1 MITTDAYKV
10 YYKQWLTQVHRFPKL
25 ASIEAA
31 HTKEW
36 QKLFASSIINNS
48 ELYLHIDTTSSD
60 NNPWGCRRR
69 TLHSD
74 TGTLDTRNWGWCSEK
89 QSTPAYA
96 TVTKRLYVGRGIAQR
111 CARRFWGSMVPAPR
125 NVIMRYN
132 LEGDIILPRDSA
144 AIAELWLVT
153 RQEFI
158 LLV

>member
-60 NNPWGCRRR
+60 NNP
-69 TLHSD
+69 
-74 TGTLDTRNWGWCSEK
+74 
-89 QSTPAYA
+89 
-96 TVTKRLYVGRGIAQR
+96 
-111 CARRFWGSMVPAPR
+111 
-125 NVIMRYN
+125 
-132 LEGDIILPRDSA
+132 
-144 AIAELWLVT
+144 
-153 RQEFI
+153 
-158 LLV
+158 